1 MGDAMI
7 AALTLA
13 AALHALSPPP
23 AGDSVLGSTFVGPVI
38 NSYSGQAMQGFS
50 WFRIDKQGRYTG
62 HTIARKPG
70 ADCLSY
76 DDKGWTGQLYKL
88 SRQTYFA
95 FNDEAHE
102 GYLIQLAPDRRS
114 GSSTYFGA
122 EPGVIEANWFY
133 KDRHFQPER
142 ILSLAA
148 GVMCE

>member
-1 MGDAMI
+1 MI
-7 AALTLA
+7 KSLTLA

-38 NSYSGQAMQGFS
+38 NSYSGAAMQGFS
-50 WFRIDKQGRYTG
+50 WFTIDKHGRYTG

-70 ADCLSY
+70 DDCLSY
-76 DDKGWTGQLYKL
+76 DPQGWTGQLYRL

-122 EPGVIEANWFY
+122 EVGVIEANWFY
-133 KDRHFQPER
+133 KDRHFQPDK

-148 GVMCE
+148 GGLCDPAR